1 MRRRSRSFAEA
12 AGGAPAGLSLGGQL
26 RQITYRPIVARARRS
41 CRMRRGEKPSMPLRV
56 FALSRQTRGWMG
68 HPRGSL
74 SSCLRADT
82 DDGSPTGRLRVVR
95 PILCRRPLRNSER
108 PVHRGVRRSQKRSED
123 QEIERV
129 PLRRSRFF
137 QHSLASSD
145 RRHGDVRDASSDIDT
160 TQLAWAP
167 LTVASSVRNK

>member
-41 CRMRRGEKPSMPLRV
+41 CRMRRGEKPSMPMRV

-129 PLRRSRFF
+129 PFRRIEVLPALPRLVRSTTRRRPRRKLRYRYNT
-137 QHSLASSD
+137 ACV
-145 RRHGDVRDASSDIDT
+145 G
-160 TQLAWAP
+160 
-167 LTVASSVRNK
+167 TVNCCLERA